1 MTTVVNIGFAVIAVA
16 VVLAV
21 IIGLVAIVARV
32 AGYGWTRGRLRAQ
45 RGVVLPPGST
55 HGHNPP
61 ELPAPR
67 GGGLCAVGHYVP
79 GSLTHCYF
87 LHSYSARR
95 TAGAAPGEVEQAR
108 HTHDTHKAEADE
120 RMAAGGW

>member
-1 MTTVVNIGFAVIAVA
+1 MDYLLSAGYAWLLVLGLAVVVLLLGLAVVA
-16 VVLAV
+16 VYGRA
-21 IIGLVAIVARV
+21 
-32 AGYGWTRGRLRAQ
+32 AGYAVHRGWDRASRDRAMRAPRYQ
-45 RGVVLPPGST
+45 PDV
-55 HGHNPP
+55 
-61 ELPAPR
+61 PAPR

-79 GSLTHCYF
+79 GSLTHCWF

-108 HTHDTHKAEADE
+108 HTHDTHKAESGE